1 LVCHALHV
9 SHKTFQMRALGG
21 FFMERVTAIFDD
33 RSRAQA
39 AIDRLR
45 SAGIGDSKLSIVG
58 SHDGVTNDAE
68 EMMNKDV
75 TDGATKGL
83 AVGASAGVLFGI
95 AAALIPGV
103 GPFIT
108 AGVLASTLG
117 AVGGGAVAG
126 AVVGGVTGTLAGA
139 FAQAGYDKDEADY
152 YGDAV
157 QKGNYMVAVDAIDA
171 AEAMK
176 VREVLNSSS
185 ARYYERAS
193 NTMMGSN
200 PSNTTG
206 MGR

>member
-1 LVCHALHV
+1 
-9 SHKTFQMRALGG
+9 
-21 FFMERVTAIFDD
+21 MERVTALFED

-45 SAGIGDSKLSIVG
+45 SAGISDSKLSIVG
-58 SHDGVTNDAE
+58 SHGEESTNDAE

-75 TDGATKGL
+75 TDGATRGL
-83 AVGASAGVLFGI
+83 AVGATAGVLFGI

-108 AGVLASTLG
+108 AGVLASSLG

-139 FAQAGYDKDEADY
+139 FAQAGYEQDEADY
-152 YGDAV
+152 YGAAV
-157 QKGNYMVAVDAIDA
+157 EKGGYMVAVDASDA
-171 AEAMK
+171 VEAMK
-176 VREVLNSSS
+176 VRDVLNTSD

-193 NTMMGSN
+193 NTMMGSTSSSSSTN
-200 PSNTTG
+200 VN
-206 MGR
+206 R

>member
-1 LVCHALHV
+1 
-9 SHKTFQMRALGG
+9 
-21 FFMERVTAIFDD
+21 MERITALFED

-45 SAGIGDSKLSIVG
+45 NAGISDSKLSIVG
-58 SHDGVTNDAE
+58 AHGIEATNDSE
-68 EMMNKDV
+68 QMMQKDV
-75 TDGATKGL
+75 TDGATRGL

-139 FAQAGYDKDEADY
+139 FAQAGYETDEADY
-152 YGDAV
+152 YGSAI
-157 QKGNYMVAVDAIDA
+157 QKGGYMVAVDATDA
-171 AEAMK
+171 TEAMK
-176 VREVLNSSS
+176 VREVLNTSD

-200 PSNTTG
+200 SGTSSTG
-206 MGR
+206 VNR

>member
-1 LVCHALHV
+1 
-9 SHKTFQMRALGG
+9 
-21 FFMERVTAIFDD
+21 MERVTALFDD

-45 SAGIGDSKLSIVG
+45 SAGISDSKLSIVG

-75 TDGATKGL
+75 TDGAVKGL

-108 AGVLASTLG
+108 AGVLASSLG
-117 AVGGGAVAG
+117 AVGGG

-139 FAQAGYDKDEADY
+139 FAQAGYEKDEADY

-157 QKGNYMVAVDAIDA
+157 QKGGYIVAVDASDA
-171 AEAMK
+171 VEAMK
-176 VREVLNSSS
+176 VRDVLNTSS

-200 PSNTTG
+200 SSSNSTG
-206 MGR
+206 VNR

>member
-1 LVCHALHV
+1 
-9 SHKTFQMRALGG
+9 
-21 FFMERVTAIFDD
+21 MERITALFDD

-45 SAGIGDSKLSIVG
+45 SAGINESKLSIVG

-68 EMMNKDV
+68 EMMTKDV

-83 AVGASAGVLFGI
+83 AVGATAGVLFGI

-108 AGVLASTLG
+108 AGVLASSLG

-139 FAQAGYDKDEADY
+139 FTQAGYDKDEADY
-152 YGDAV
+152 YGSAV
-157 QKGNYMVAVDAIDA
+157 QNGNYMVAVDAADA

-176 VREVLNSSS
+176 VRDLLNTSS
-185 ARYYERAS
+185 ARYYERAT

-200 PSNTTG
+200 SGSTG
-206 MGR
+206 VNR